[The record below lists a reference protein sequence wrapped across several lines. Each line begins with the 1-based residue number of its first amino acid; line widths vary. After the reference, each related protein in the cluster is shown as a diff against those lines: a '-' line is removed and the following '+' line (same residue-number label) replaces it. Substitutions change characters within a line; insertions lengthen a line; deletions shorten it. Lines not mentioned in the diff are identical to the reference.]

1 MILTCMLLA
10 LSTSIDSIGIGLT
23 YGIRDITISRQAKI
37 ILFIISLI
45 ISSISILIGNTLNN
59 ILSKEITNII
69 GSLILFFIG
78 IIILVQTLKREKR
91 QEKKVYKLFIKFLGI
106 TIKIIKDPISSDFD
120 NSKKIDSKESIYLGT
135 ALSLDSFSVGIGAG
149 MLGSISII
157 FPLIV
162 SLFQIIFLSLGR
174 NIGEKLNKK
183 IHIPSKIWSI
193 LSAVL
198 LILIGIV
205 RLV

>member
-106 TIKIIKDPISSDFD
+106 TIQIIKDPISSDFD
-120 NSKKIDSKESIYLGT
+120 NSKKIDSKEAIYLGT

>member
-106 TIKIIKDPISSDFD
+106 TIQIIKDPISSDFD
-120 NSKKIDSKESIYLGT
+120 NSKKIDSKEAIYLGT

-149 MLGSISII
+149 LLGSISII

>member
-120 NSKKIDSKESIYLGT
+120 NSKKIDSKEAIYLGT

-183 IHIPSKIWSI
+183 YKFQ
-193 LSAVL
+193 VKY
-198 LILIGIV
+198 GV
-205 RLV
+205 YFQQYYQY

>member
-23 YGIRDITISRQAKI
+23 YGIRDITISRQSKI

-120 NSKKIDSKESIYLGT
+120 NSKKIDSKEAIYLGT

-162 SLFQIIFLSLGR
+162 SLFQIVFLSLGR

>member
-106 TIKIIKDPISSDFD
+106 TIQIIKDPISSDFD
-120 NSKKIDSKESIYLGT
+120 NSKKIDSKEAIYLGT

-183 IHIPSKIWSI
+183 IHIPSKMWSI

>member
-91 QEKKVYKLFIKFLGI
+91 QEKKVYKLFIRFLGI
-106 TIKIIKDPISSDFD
+106 TIQIIKDPITSDFD
-120 NSKKIDSKESIYLGT
+120 NSKKIDSKEAIYLGT

-162 SLFQIIFLSLGR
+162 SLFQIVFLSLGR

>member
-59 ILSKEITNII
+59 ILSKKITNII

-91 QEKKVYKLFIKFLGI
+91 QEKKVYKLFIRFLGI
-106 TIKIIKDPISSDFD
+106 TIQIIKDPITSDFD
-120 NSKKIDSKESIYLGT
+120 NSKKIDSKEAIYLGT

>member
-78 IIILVQTLKREKR
+78 LIIIVQTLKREKR
-91 QEKKVYKLFIKFLGI
+91 QEKKVYKLFIRFLGI
-106 TIKIIKDPISSDFD
+106 TIQIIKDPITSDFD
-120 NSKKIDSKESIYLGT
+120 NSKKIDSKEAIYLGT

>member
-69 GSLILFFIG
+69 GSLIVLFLG
-78 IIILVQTLKREKR
+78 IIIIVQTLKREKK

-106 TIKIIKDPISSDFD
+106 TIQIIKDPISSDFD
-120 NSKKIDSKESIYLGT
+120 NSKKIDSKEAIYLGT
-135 ALSLDSFSVGIGAG
+135 VLSLDSFSVGIGAG

>member
-120 NSKKIDSKESIYLGT
+120 NSKKIDSKEAIYLGT

-162 SLFQIIFLSLGR
+162 SLFQIVFLSLGR

>member
-23 YGIRDITISRQAKI
+23 YGIRDITISRQSKI

-106 TIKIIKDPISSDFD
+106 TIQIIKDPISSDFD
-120 NSKKIDSKESIYLGT
+120 NSKKIDSKEAIYLGT

>member
-1 MILTCMLLA
+1 M
-10 LSTSIDSIGIGLT
+10 
-23 YGIRDITISRQAKI
+23 
-37 ILFIISLI
+37 
-45 ISSISILIGNTLNN
+45 
-59 ILSKEITNII
+59 
-69 GSLILFFIG
+69 
-78 IIILVQTLKREKR
+78 
-91 QEKKVYKLFIKFLGI
+91 FIKFLGV
-106 TIKIIKDPISSDFD
+106 TIQIIKDPISSDFD
-120 NSKKIDSKESIYLGT
+120 NSKKIDSKEAIYLGT

>member
-59 ILSKEITNII
+59 ILSEEITNII

-78 IIILVQTLKREKR
+78 LIILVQTLKREKR

-106 TIKIIKDPISSDFD
+106 TIQIIKDPISSDID
-120 NSKKIDSKESIYLGT
+120 NSKKIDSKEAIYLGT

-162 SLFQIIFLSLGR
+162 SLFQIVFLSLGR

>member
-59 ILSKEITNII
+59 ILSEEITNII

-78 IIILVQTLKREKR
+78 LIIIVQTLKREKR
-91 QEKKVYKLFIKFLGI
+91 QEKKVYKLFIRFLGI
-106 TIKIIKDPISSDFD
+106 TIQIIKDPITSDFD
-120 NSKKIDSKESIYLGT
+120 NSKKIDSKEAIYLGT

-162 SLFQIIFLSLGR
+162 SLFQIVFLSLGR

>member
-10 LSTSIDSIGIGLT
+10 LSTSIASIGIGLT

-59 ILSKEITNII
+59 ILSEEITNMI

-106 TIKIIKDPISSDFD
+106 TIQIIKDPISSDFD
-120 NSKKIDSKESIYLGT
+120 NSKKIDSKEAIYLGT

-174 NIGEKLNKK
+174 NTGEKLNKK

>member
-23 YGIRDITISRQAKI
+23 YGIRDITISRQSKI

-59 ILSKEITNII
+59 ILSEEITNII

-91 QEKKVYKLFIKFLGI
+91 QEKKVYKLFIRFLGI
-106 TIKIIKDPISSDFD
+106 TIQIIKDPITSDFD
-120 NSKKIDSKESIYLGT
+120 NSKKIDSKEAIYLGT

>member
-78 IIILVQTLKREKR
+78 LIIIVQTLKREKR
-91 QEKKVYKLFIKFLGI
+91 QEKKVYKLFIRFLGI
-106 TIKIIKDPISSDFD
+106 TIQIIKDPITSDFD
-120 NSKKIDSKESIYLGT
+120 NSKKIDSKEAIYLGT

-162 SLFQIIFLSLGR
+162 SLFQIVFLSLGR

>member
-23 YGIRDITISRQAKI
+23 YGIRDITISRQSKI

-59 ILSKEITNII
+59 ILSEEITNII

-78 IIILVQTLKREKR
+78 LIIIVQTLKREKR
-91 QEKKVYKLFIKFLGI
+91 QEKKVYKLFIRFLGI
-106 TIKIIKDPISSDFD
+106 TIQIIKDPITSDFD
-120 NSKKIDSKESIYLGT
+120 NSKKIDSKEAIYLGT

>member
-106 TIKIIKDPISSDFD
+106 TIQIIKDPISSDFD
-120 NSKKIDSKESIYLGT
+120 NSKKIDSKEAIYLGT

-157 FPLIV
+157 FPLTV
-162 SLFQIIFLSLGR
+162 SLFQIVFLSLGR

>member
-120 NSKKIDSKESIYLGT
+120 NSKKIDSKEAIYLGT

>member
-23 YGIRDITISRQAKI
+23 YGIRDITISRQSKI

-59 ILSKEITNII
+59 ILSEEITNII

-78 IIILVQTLKREKR
+78 LIIIVQTLKREKR

-106 TIKIIKDPISSDFD
+106 TIQIIKDPISSDFD
-120 NSKKIDSKESIYLGT
+120 NSKKIDSKEAIYLGT

>member
-106 TIKIIKDPISSDFD
+106 TIQIIKDPISSDFD
-120 NSKKIDSKESIYLGT
+120 NSKKIDSKEAIYLGT

-183 IHIPSKIWSI
+183 IHIPSKIWRI

>member
-23 YGIRDITISRQAKI
+23 YGIRDITISRQSKI

-59 ILSKEITNII
+59 ILSEEITNII

-106 TIKIIKDPISSDFD
+106 TIQIIKDPISSDFD
-120 NSKKIDSKESIYLGT
+120 NSKKIDSKEAIYLGT

>member
-23 YGIRDITISRQAKI
+23 YGIRNITISRQAKI

-59 ILSKEITNII
+59 ILSKKITNII
-69 GSLILFFIG
+69 GSCILFFIG
-78 IIILVQTLKREKR
+78 LTILVQTLKREKR
-91 QEKKVYKLFIKFLGI
+91 QEKKVYKLFIRFLGI
-106 TIKIIKDPISSDFD
+106 TIQIIKDPISSDFD
-120 NSKKIDSKESIYLGT
+120 NSKKIDSKEAIYLGT

-162 SLFQIIFLSLGR
+162 SLFQIVFLSLGR

-193 LSAVL
+193 FSAVL

>member
-59 ILSKEITNII
+59 ILSEEITNII

-78 IIILVQTLKREKR
+78 LIIIVQTLKREKR
-91 QEKKVYKLFIKFLGI
+91 QEKKVYKLFIRFLGI
-106 TIKIIKDPISSDFD
+106 TIQIIKDPITSDFD
-120 NSKKIDSKESIYLGT
+120 NSKKIDSKEAIYLGT

-162 SLFQIIFLSLGR
+162 SLFQIVFQSLGINNETING
-174 NIGEKLNKK
+174 NIIEILHNIPAPIPTLNE
-183 IHIPSKIWSI
+183 
-193 LSAVL
+193 
-198 LILIGIV
+198 
-205 RLV
+205 

>member
-1 MILTCMLLA
+1 MLLA

-91 QEKKVYKLFIKFLGI
+91 QEKKVYKLFIKFLVI

-120 NSKKIDSKESIYLGT
+120 NSKKIDSKEAIYLGT

-162 SLFQIIFLSLGR
+162 SLFQIVFLSLGR

>member
-23 YGIRDITISRQAKI
+23 YGIRDITISRQSKI

-106 TIKIIKDPISSDFD
+106 TIQIIKDPISSDFD
-120 NSKKIDSKESIYLGT
+120 NSKKIDSKEAIYLGT

-162 SLFQIIFLSLGR
+162 SLFQIVFLSLGR

>member
-78 IIILVQTLKREKR
+78 LIIIVQTLKREKR

-106 TIKIIKDPISSDFD
+106 TIQIIKDPISSDFD
-120 NSKKIDSKESIYLGT
+120 NSKKIDSKEAIYLGT

>member
-59 ILSKEITNII
+59 ILSKKITNII

-91 QEKKVYKLFIKFLGI
+91 QEKKVYKLFIRFLGI
-106 TIKIIKDPISSDFD
+106 TIQIIKDPISSDFD
-120 NSKKIDSKESIYLGT
+120 NSKKIDSKEAIYLGT

>member
-23 YGIRDITISRQAKI
+23 YGIRDITISRQSKI

-59 ILSKEITNII
+59 ILSEEITNII

-78 IIILVQTLKREKR
+78 LIIIVQTLKREKR
-91 QEKKVYKLFIKFLGI
+91 QEKKVYKLFIRFLGI
-106 TIKIIKDPISSDFD
+106 TIQIIKDPITSDFD
-120 NSKKIDSKESIYLGT
+120 NSKKIDSKEAIYLGT

-162 SLFQIIFLSLGR
+162 SLFQIVFLSLGR

>member
-23 YGIRDITISRQAKI
+23 YGIRDITISRQSKI

-59 ILSKEITNII
+59 ILSEEITNII

-91 QEKKVYKLFIKFLGI
+91 QEKKVYKLFIRFLGI
-106 TIKIIKDPISSDFD
+106 TIQIIKDPITSDFD
-120 NSKKIDSKESIYLGT
+120 NSKKIDSKEAIYLGT

-162 SLFQIIFLSLGR
+162 SLFQIVFLSLGR

>member
-23 YGIRDITISRQAKI
+23 YGIRDITISRQSKI

-78 IIILVQTLKREKR
+78 LIIIVQTLKREKR

-106 TIKIIKDPISSDFD
+106 TIQIIKDPISSDFD
-120 NSKKIDSKESIYLGT
+120 NSKKIDSKEAIYLGT

>member
-23 YGIRDITISRQAKI
+23 YGIRNITISRQAKI

-106 TIKIIKDPISSDFD
+106 TIQIIKDPISSDFD
-120 NSKKIDSKESIYLGT
+120 NSKKIDSKEAIYLGT

>member
-23 YGIRDITISRQAKI
+23 YGIRDITISRQSKI

-59 ILSKEITNII
+59 ILSEEITNII

-78 IIILVQTLKREKR
+78 LIIIVQTLKREKR
-91 QEKKVYKLFIKFLGI
+91 QEKKVYKLFIRFLGI
-106 TIKIIKDPISSDFD
+106 TIQIIKDPISSDID
-120 NSKKIDSKESIYLGT
+120 NSKKIDSKEAIYLGT

-162 SLFQIIFLSLGR
+162 SLFQIVFLSLGR

>member
-59 ILSKEITNII
+59 ILSEEITNII

-78 IIILVQTLKREKR
+78 LIIIVQTLKREKR
-91 QEKKVYKLFIKFLGI
+91 QEKKVYKLFIRFLGI
-106 TIKIIKDPISSDFD
+106 TIQIIKDPITSDFD
-120 NSKKIDSKESIYLGT
+120 NSKKIDSKEAIYLGT

-162 SLFQIIFLSLGR
+162 SLFQIVFLSLGR
-174 NIGEKLNKK
+174 NIGEKVNKK

>member
-23 YGIRDITISRQAKI
+23 YGIRDITISRQSKI

-120 NSKKIDSKESIYLGT
+120 NSKKIDSKEAIYLGT

>member
-106 TIKIIKDPISSDFD
+106 TIQIIKDPISSDFD
-120 NSKKIDSKESIYLGT
+120 NSKKIDSKEAIYLGT

-174 NIGEKLNKK
+174 NIGEKLKKK

>member
-59 ILSKEITNII
+59 ILSKKITNII

-91 QEKKVYKLFIKFLGI
+91 QEKKVYKLFIRFLGI
-106 TIKIIKDPISSDFD
+106 TIQIIKDPITSDFD
-120 NSKKIDSKESIYLGT
+120 NSKKIDSKEAIYLGT

-162 SLFQIIFLSLGR
+162 SLFQIVFLSLGR

>member
-91 QEKKVYKLFIKFLGI
+91 QEKKVYKLFIRFLGI
-106 TIKIIKDPISSDFD
+106 TIQIIKDPITSDFD
-120 NSKKIDSKESIYLGT
+120 NSKKIDSKEAIYLGT